1 MRIDSSDKLL
11 KFPLI
16 HLLTGLEFS
25 RHLLRPSYA
34 NPTQQRIRQMCF
46 PRLALITHN
55 HTLDTGWVF
64 SRALRSLHVLPRL
77 TPFICFPALGVECIF
92 PALDVGYK
100 LSSVWR
106 RLNVSRAWRWFYVHP
121 LLSMVPYFF
130 LLHVGCALLALS
142 AAWCK
147 FSLLSFFPPS
157 PPTNWFFQLCWP
169 LDFVILLFFWLQ
181 HSSPYNLKCSPE
193 FTNKLNGLKLMKK
206 NFWFLINL

>member
-1 MRIDSSDKLL
+1 MQTQPSRESAKFVSRAWRWLRI
-11 KFPLI
+11 
-16 HLLTGLEFS
+16 
-25 RHLLRPSYA
+25 
-34 NPTQQRIRQMCF
+34 
-46 PRLALITHN
+46 ITHL
-55 HTLDTGWVF
+55 TLVG
-64 SRALRSLHVLPRL
+64 
-77 TPFICFPALGVECIF
+77 CFPALYVHCMFCRAWHCLYVFPRLELSASL
-92 PALDVGYK
+92 PALDAGYK
-100 LSSVWR
+100 LSRVWR

-181 HSSPYNLKCSPE
+181 HSRPYNLKCSPE

-206 NFWFLINL
+206 KFWFLINL